1 MIGGEDMILLL
12 TTIAGGTMGGALV
25 GLIQFLIQ
33 RKDEKDGKY
42 ADILS
47 AISKLSTEVQ
57 DIRHDNRE
65 RDAVLA
71 RTHILRFNDELYNN
85 IHHTREYFDQTLDDI
100 KTYEKFCEEN
110 PEFANGRTEQAAKY
124 IRDEYERLYKE
135 RKL

>member
-1 MIGGEDMILLL
+1 MTVGEDMILLL

-42 ADILS
+42 AGILN
-47 AISKLSTEVQ
+47 AITKLTAEVQ
-57 DIRHDNRE
+57 DIRHDQRE

-85 IHHTREYFDQTLDDI
+85 IHHTREYFDQTIDDI
-100 KTYEKFCEEN
+100 KTYNKFCEEN
-110 PEFANGRTEQAAKY
+110 PEFANGRTEQAAEF
-124 IRDEYERLYKE
+124 IRNEYERIYRE
-135 RKL
+135 RKF

>member
-1 MIGGEDMILLL
+1 MILLL

-33 RKDEKDGKY
+33 RHDEKDGKY

-47 AISKLSTEVQ
+47 AISKLSTEVR
-57 DIRHDNRE
+57 DIRHDQRE

-85 IHHTREYFDQTLDDI
+85 VHHTREYFDQTLDDI
-100 KTYEKFCEEN
+100 KTYEKFCEDN
-110 PEFANGRTEQAAKY
+110 PEFANGRTEQASKY

>member
-1 MIGGEDMILLL
+1 MILLL

-42 ADILS
+42 ADILN
-47 AISKLSTEVQ
+47 AISKLTAEVQ
-57 DIRHDNRE
+57 DIRHDQRE

-71 RTHILRFNDELYNN
+71 RTHILRFNDELYNGL
-85 IHHTREYFDQTLDDI
+85 HHTREYFDQTIDDI
-100 KTYEKFCEEN
+100 KIYEKFCEEN
-110 PEFANGRTEQAAKY
+110 PEFVNGRTEQAARF
-124 IRDEYERLYKE
+124 IRDAYERLYKE

>member
-1 MIGGEDMILLL
+1 MILLL

-42 ADILS
+42 AGILD
-47 AISKLSTEVQ
+47 AITKLTAEVQ
-57 DIRHDNRE
+57 DIRHDQRE

-71 RTHILRFNDELYNN
+71 RTHILRFNDELYNG
-85 IHHTREYFDQTLDDI
+85 IHHSREYFDQTIDDI
-100 KTYEKFCEEN
+100 KTYEKFCEQN
-110 PEFANGRTEQAAKY
+110 PEFANGRTEQAAFFV
-124 IRDEYERLYKE
+124 RDEYERLYKE

>member
-1 MIGGEDMILLL
+1 MILLL

-42 ADILS
+42 ADILD
-47 AISKLSTEVQ
+47 AITKLTAEVQ
-57 DIRHDNRE
+57 DIRHDQRE

-71 RTHILRFNDELYNN
+71 RTHILRFNDELYNG
-85 IHHTREYFDQTLDDI
+85 IHHTREYFDQTIDDI
-100 KTYEKFCEEN
+100 KTYEKFCEED
-110 PEFANGRTEQAAKY
+110 PEFANGRTEQASVF

>member
-1 MIGGEDMILLL
+1 MILLL

-33 RKDEKDGKY
+33 RRDEKNGRYKAVLD
-42 ADILS
+42 
-47 AISKLSTEVQ
+47 AIAKLSDEVA
-57 DIRHDNRE
+57 DIRHDQQQ

-85 IHHTREYFDQTLDDI
+85 VHHTSEYFDQTLDDI
-100 KTYEKFCEEN
+100 KTYEQFCKDN
-110 PEFANGRTEQAAKY
+110 PKFANGRTEQAAQF
-124 IRDEYERLYKE
+124 IRDEYDRLYKE

>member
-1 MIGGEDMILLL
+1 MILLL

-42 ADILS
+42 AGITD
-47 AISKLSTEVQ
+47 AITKLTAEVQ
-57 DIRHDNRE
+57 DIRHDQRE

-71 RTHILRFNDELYNN
+71 RTHILRFNDELYNG
-85 IHHTREYFDQTLDDI
+85 IHHTREYFDQTIDDI

-110 PEFANGRTEQAAKY
+110 PEFANGRTEQASVF

>member
-1 MIGGEDMILLL
+1 MIGGDDMILLL

-42 ADILS
+42 ADILD
-47 AISKLSTEVQ
+47 AITKLTAEVQ
-57 DIRHDNRE
+57 DIRHDQRE

-71 RTHILRFNDELYNN
+71 RTHILRFNDELYNG
-85 IHHTREYFDQTLDDI
+85 IHHSREYFDQTIDDI
-100 KTYEKFCEEN
+100 KTYEKFCEDN
-110 PEFANGRTEQAAKY
+110 PEFANGRTEQAAVFV
-124 IRDEYERLYKE
+124 RDEYKRLYKE

>member
-1 MIGGEDMILLL
+1 MILLL

-42 ADILS
+42 AGILD
-47 AISKLSTEVQ
+47 AITKLTAEVQ
-57 DIRHDNRE
+57 DIRHDQRE

-71 RTHILRFNDELYNN
+71 RTHILRFNDELYNG
-85 IHHTREYFDQTLDDI
+85 IHHSREYFDQTIDDI
-100 KTYEKFCEEN
+100 KTYEKFCEES
-110 PEFANGRTEQAAKY
+110 PEFANGRTEQAAAFV
-124 IRDEYERLYKE
+124 RAEYERLYKE

>member
-1 MIGGEDMILLL
+1 MNGGEDMIMLL
-12 TTIAGGTMGGALV
+12 TTIAGGAMGGALI

-33 RKDEKDGKY
+33 RKDAK
-42 ADILS
+42 ADKHDDVMN
-47 AISKLSTEVQ
+47 AINKLTEEVQ
-57 DIRHDNRE
+57 DIRHDQRE

-71 RTHILRFNDELYNN
+71 RTHILRFNDELYNG
-85 IHHTREYFDQTLDDI
+85 IHHTREYFDQTIDDI

-110 PEFANGRTEQAAKY
+110 PEFSNGRTEQASVF

>member
-1 MIGGEDMILLL
+1 MILLL

-42 ADILS
+42 AGITD
-47 AISKLSTEVQ
+47 AITKLTEEVQ
-57 DIRHDNRE
+57 DIRHDQRE

-71 RTHILRFNDELYNN
+71 RTHILRFNDELYNG
-85 IHHTREYFDQTLDDI
+85 IHHTREYFDQTIDDI
-100 KTYEKFCEEN
+100 KTYENFCEEN
-110 PEFANGRTEQAAKY
+110 PEFANGRTEQASVF

-135 RKL
+135 RNL

>member
-1 MIGGEDMILLL
+1 MILLL

-42 ADILS
+42 ADILN
-47 AISKLSTEVQ
+47 AISKLTEEVQ
-57 DIRHDNRE
+57 DIRHDQRE

-85 IHHTREYFDQTLDDI
+85 IHHTREYFDQTIDDI

-110 PEFANGRTEQAAKY
+110 PEFVNGRTEQAARF
-124 IRDEYERLYKE
+124 IRDAYERLYKE